1 MILATFL
8 LTSGILALLTL
19 LPLSRRVEWWVRS
32 LDFPRLQ
39 LFLLWLLLLL
49 LEFLWLDLA
58 QISTWGLVA
67 VSVGCLVIQGWWI
80 MPFTRLFP
88 VEVKPA
94 VRVERRRMIR
104 IMTANVLTTNRNAA
118 ALIDLVRENSPDI
131 LVTLESDEWWQA
143 RLDELEP
150 SYPYTIKC
158 PLDNLYGMHV
168 YSRLLL
174 EDSRVDYLVE
184 PDIPSMHA
192 LVRLPSGKGI
202 RAHFLHP
209 RPPNPTQST
218 ESSERD
224 AELIMVARSVVDTRT
239 PVIVTGDLNDVA
251 WSETTRL
258 FKKISGLLD
267 PRVGRGMFNTF
278 HAGYWFMRWPLD
290 HLFHSDHF
298 TLSSIRRLPAFGSDH
313 FPLFTE
319 LVYEAG
325 RGSEQHGLAADEDDV
340 LWAKAKTDE
349 EGVSKSDV
357 PKPGE
362 P

>member
-1 MILATFL
+1 MILPTFL
-8 LTSGILALLTL
+8 LTSSILALLTL
-19 LPLSRRVEWWVRS
+19 LPLSRREEWWVRS
-32 LDFPRLQ
+32 MDFPRLQ

-49 LEFLWLDLA
+49 LELLWLDLSRMA
-58 QISTWGLVA
+58 TWGLVA
-67 VSVGCLVIQGWWI
+67 VTLGCLVIQGWWI

-94 VRVERRRMIR
+94 VSADRSRMIR
-104 IMTANVLTTNRNAA
+104 IMTANVLTTNRNAE
-118 ALIDLVRENSPDI
+118 ALIELVRENTPDI
-131 LVTLESDEWWQA
+131 LVTLESDDWWQA

-150 SYPYTIKC
+150 VYPFTIKC

-168 YSRLLL
+168 YSRFTI
-174 EDSRVDYLVE
+174 EDSRIEYLVE
-184 PDIPSMHA
+184 PGIPSMHA
-192 LVRLPSGKGI
+192 LVRLPSGKAI

-209 RPPNPTQST
+209 KPPSPSQSK

-224 AELIMVARSVVDTRT
+224 AELIMVARSVAETRA

-298 TLSSIRRLPAFGSDH
+298 TLSNIRRLPAFGSDH

-325 RGSEQHGLAADEDDV
+325 RGSEQKGLAADENDII
-340 LWAKAKTDE
+340 WAKAKTGE
-349 EGVSKSDV
+349 AGVGKSEV
-357 PKPGE
+357 PQPGE
-362 P
+362 H